1 MGDKQILLSVV
12 VPVSKMAGKL
22 NRLSNWL
29 EEIDFQECEV
39 ILVHDVQDMF
49 TGPELEDLI
58 KRKAEINLKLLSG
71 RWNNPGGPRNL
82 GLSQIQGKWATFWDS
97 DDLPLVVNVT
107 KALKSGSEFDVLVGS
122 FQLIDSTTGNDLRT
136 EVVKELEDIYFNPG
150 IWRMIFKSN
159 LLTDLKFP
167 ELSMGEDQIFLL
179 HLKMWDKKIKFNNEI
194 FYHYFRN
201 QPGQLTMQKS
211 AISDLQT
218 TIKITFDIFRKSNSP
233 ENLYVG
239 IMLVRQGL
247 TLLKRNAALGI
258 LTSMPVFLYLLFL
271 KQPLFV
277 RILKSYLSRMQ
288 QVNDS

>member
-29 EEIDFQECEV
+29 DELDFQECEV
-39 ILVHDVQDMF
+39 FLVHDIQDIR

-58 KRKAEINLKLLSG
+58 MRRAKSNLKLLSG
-71 RWNNPGGPRNL
+71 SWNNPGGPRNF

-97 DDLPLVVNVT
+97 DDLPQVVNVLR
-107 KALKSGSEFDVLVGS
+107 ALKSGSEYDVLVGS
-122 FQLIDSTTGNDLRT
+122 FQLVDSTTGNVLRT
-136 EVVKELEDIYFNPG
+136 EVVKELEDIFFNPG

-159 LLTDLKFP
+159 LLMDLKFP
-167 ELSMGEDQIFLL
+167 ELRMGEDQLFLL
-179 HLKMWDKKIKFNNEI
+179 DLKIYDKKIKFSNEI
-194 FYHYFRN
+194 FYQYFRN
-201 QPGQLTMQKS
+201 HPGQLTAQKS

-239 IMLVRQGL
+239 IMLVRQCI
-247 TLLKRNAALGI
+247 TLLRRNPALGS

-271 KQPLFV
+271 KQSLV
-277 RILKSYLSRMQ
+277 IRILKMFLVKIAGSR
-288 QVNDS
+288 